1 MHFFR
6 FLRDAPYFAHWAQY
20 GLLAFPPFCA
30 TSASASPRG
39 RRERTLVRPLA
50 LGLASL
56 NSHQTDENASLG
68 GALLALPIRAF
79 EALFRSR
86 SIRAFGRAMCSRA
99 LRAYA
104 RLLAP
109 YWLCQYGLLHFRHFA
124 RLLRQRCH
132 AGVGNELN
140 SHQTDEDASLGG
152 ARIGFA
158 NTGALC
164 LPQKQL
170 KIVKRPSI
178 T

>member
-6 FLRDAPYFAHWAQY
+6 FLRDAPYFARWAQY
-20 GLLAFPPFCA
+20 G
-30 TSASASPRG
+30 
-39 RRERTLVRPLA
+39 
-50 LGLASL
+50 
-56 NSHQTDENASLG
+56 
-68 GALLALPIRAF
+68 
-79 EALFRSR
+79 
-86 SIRAFGRAMCSRA
+86 
-99 LRAYA
+99 
-104 RLLAP
+104 LLAP

>member
-6 FLRDAPYFAHWAQY
+6 FLRDAPYFARWAQY
-20 GLLAFPPFCA
+20 GLLA
-30 TSASASPRG
+30 
-39 RRERTLVRPLA
+39 
-50 LGLASL
+50 
-56 NSHQTDENASLG
+56 
-68 GALLALPIRAF
+68 
-79 EALFRSR
+79 
-86 SIRAFGRAMCSRA
+86 
-99 LRAYA
+99 
-104 RLLAP
+104 P
-109 YWLCQYGLLHFRHFA
+109 YWLCQYGLLKPYFAHAQYGLLHFRHFA

-140 SHQTDEDASLGG
+140 SHQTDEDASLEG

>member
-20 GLLAFPPFCA
+20 GLLAPYWLCQYGLLKPYFAHAQYGLLAVLCA
-30 TSASASPRG
+30 HFVARI
-39 RRERTLVRPLA
+39 RTA
-50 LGLASL
+50 F
-56 NSHQTDENASLG
+56 

>member
-6 FLRDAPYFAHWAQY
+6 FLRDAPYFARWAQY
-20 GLLAFPPFCA
+20 G
-30 TSASASPRG
+30 
-39 RRERTLVRPLA
+39 
-50 LGLASL
+50 
-56 NSHQTDENASLG
+56 
-68 GALLALPIRAF
+68 
-79 EALFRSR
+79 
-86 SIRAFGRAMCSRA
+86 
-99 LRAYA
+99 
-104 RLLAP
+104 LLAP

-164 LPQKQL
+164 LPQKTAKDCQKAVDNISSRRSNDVFCAL
-170 KIVKRPSI
+170 RSAFWANPTRHGATNK
-178 T
+178 

>member
-109 YWLCQYGLLHFRHFA
+109 YWLCQYGLLKPYFA
-124 RLLRQRCH
+124 HAQYGLLAVLCAHARCAH
-132 AGVGNELN
+132 THGFW
-140 SHQTDEDASLGG
+140 
-152 ARIGFA
+152 RPIGFA
-158 NTGALC
+158 NTGFCIFAILRDFC
-164 LPQKQL
+164 
-170 KIVKRPSI
+170 VSVATRASGMS
-178 T
+178 